1 VGRKNHWNLE
11 ARNLLRAE
19 LVRRGVTYKQLARL
33 LPAVGRYETEDFITS
48 KMARGKF
55 QLAFFLQCMW
65 AIGSKTLHI
74 QVSGP
79 DSEPAGRAADKA
91 NAEKLAAHSKR
102 VRKAAS
108 EALDAAVNEMKR
120 S

>member
-1 VGRKNHWNLE
+1 M
-11 ARNLLRAE
+11 
-19 LVRRGVTYKQLARL
+19 TYKQLARL
-33 LPAVGRYETEDFITS
+33 LPAVGAYESEDSITS

-74 QVSGP
+74 EVRGP
-79 DSEPAGRAADKA
+79 DSEPTDRAAKA
-91 NAEKLAAHSKR
+91 SAEKLAAHSRR
-102 VRKAAS
+102 VRKAAE
-108 EALDAAVNEMKR
+108 EAVGAAGNEENK